1 MRIDIIRP
9 AELDAALRARWH
21 VIRHASGQ
29 RHLHSPFFAPEFA
42 ELIGQVR
49 TGARVAVIEVDGDIA
64 GFFAFERNRLGSA
77 GPLGARMSDGHGPV
91 LDARAGIEPGKLVRG
106 CGLLGWRFDHLPAG
120 QPGFDRFE
128 TSRARAWLIRLDQGF
143 EAYRAEI
150 DQRTSWMRRNQA
162 KLRRLERQ
170 FGPLRFEARTL
181 DAMPFERLARWKS
194 DQYIRTGQVDNFA
207 IPWIREY
214 LDRLRH
220 VASPALTGM
229 MSTLHAGDR
238 LVAVHLGMRSERVWH
253 HYLPTYDRE
262 LSSHSPGLC
271 LLHRMAETAPEL
283 GLDTIDFSS
292 GDMDYKLAV
301 SNEQVELAQGSVE
314 PAPMRA
320 LRRGATA
327 TVGRMRS
334 VPWVLQ
340 AARWSRRRVIDQVN
354 SMR

>member
-21 VIRHASGQ
+21 AIRHTSAQ
-29 RHLHSPFFAPEFA
+29 RHLRSPFFAPEFA

-49 TGARVAVIEVDGDIA
+49 PMARIAVIEVDREVA
-64 GFFAFERNRLGSA
+64 GFFAFERSALGNA

-91 LDARAGIEPGKLVRG
+91 LDARFSIDPGRLVRA
-106 CGLLGWRFDHLPAG
+106 CGLLGWRFDHLPAD
-120 QPGFDRFE
+120 QPGFGRFE
-128 TSRARAWLIRLDQGF
+128 STRSRAWLIRLDHGF
-143 EAYRAEI
+143 EAYRREI

-162 KLRRLERQ
+162 KMRRLERE

-181 DAMPFERLARWKS
+181 DAMPFEQLARWKS
-194 DQYIRTGQVDNFA
+194 DQYVRTGQVDNFA
-207 IPWIREY
+207 IAWIRDY
-214 LDRLRH
+214 LDRLRQ
-220 VASPALTGM
+220 VESPALTGM

-238 LVAVHLGMRSERVWH
+238 LIAVHLGMRSERVWH
-253 HYLPTYDRE
+253 HYLPSYDRE

-283 GLDTIDFSS
+283 GLNTIDFSS

-320 LRRGATA
+320 LRRSAQA
-327 TVGRMRS
+327 TVERMRR

-354 SMR
+354 AMR